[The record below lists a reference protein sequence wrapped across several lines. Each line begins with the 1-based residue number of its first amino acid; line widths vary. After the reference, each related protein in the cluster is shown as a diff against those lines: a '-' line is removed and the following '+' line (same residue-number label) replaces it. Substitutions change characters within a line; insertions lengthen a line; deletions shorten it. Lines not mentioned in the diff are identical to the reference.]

1 MEIQQFR
8 YDNKIVQKFLY
19 ATMLWG
25 VVGMLVGLL
34 LAFMFL
40 FPNITDGIS
49 WLSFGRLRPLHTN
62 AVIFAFVGNAIF
74 AGVYYS
80 TQRLLKTRMFSDALS
95 NINFWGWQLIIVAA
109 AITLPLGYTT
119 SKEYAELEWPID
131 LAIAVVWVVFG
142 WNLIGTI
149 LKRRQR
155 HLYVAIWFYLAT
167 FVTVAVLHIFN
178 SLELPVSALKSY
190 SVYAGVQDALVQWW
204 YGHNAVAFF
213 LTTPFLGLMY
223 YFVPKAAN
231 RPIYSYRLS
240 IVHFW
245 SLIFIYIWAGPHHL
259 LYSALPDWAQ
269 NLGVVFSVMLI
280 APSWGG
286 MINGLLTLRG
296 VWDKVRSDATL
307 KFMVVAITGYGMA
320 TFEGPMLS
328 LKNVNA
334 IAHFSDWIIAH
345 VHVGALAWNG
355 FLTFGMIYW
364 LVPKM
369 FKTTLYSKGLA
380 NFHFWIGTLGIIL
393 YALPMYVAGFTQAL
407 MWKDFNPDGT
417 LVYGNFL
424 ETVTQII
431 PMYWMRA
438 IGGTMFILGMLI
450 MVYNVIVTIRKGSRV
465 EDELAEAPALT
476 RVSKRRVSGE
486 TFHNWLERRPVQLTI
501 LATVAILIGGIIQ
514 IVPTILVKSNIP
526 TITSVKPYT
535 PLELEGRDLYI
546 REGCV
551 GCHSQMIRPFRS
563 EVERYGEY
571 AKAGEFVYDHP
582 FLWGSKRTGPDLLRI
597 GGKYSDNWHLNHMY
611 DPQSTSAG
619 SIMPAYQWLVR
630 NEHDR
635 SGVESKMQ
643 AMVKLGVPYSEE
655 EIANAQQSMATQAET
670 IEKNL
675 YTDPEFVKTY
685 EADKEYA
692 KENGEDFVEMR
703 NREIVALI
711 AYLQRL
717 GTDIKVQE
725 TEELLSQNKE

>member
-1 MEIQQFR
+1 MEMQQFH
-8 YDNKIVQKFLY
+8 YDNKIVKNFIY

-40 FPNITDGIS
+40 FPNLTDGIS

-80 TQRLLKTRMFSDALS
+80 TQRLLKARMFNDTLS
-95 NINFWGWQLIIVAA
+95 KINFWGWQLIIVGA
-109 AITLPLGYTT
+109 AITLPLGYTS
-119 SKEYAELEWPID
+119 SKEYAELEWPFDI
-131 LAIAVVWVVFG
+131 AIAVIWVVFG
-142 WNLIGTI
+142 WNLIGTM

-155 HLYVAIWFYLAT
+155 HLYVAIWFYIAT

-178 SLELPVSALKSY
+178 SLELPLSLTSMKSY

-231 RPIYSYRLS
+231 RPVYSYRLS

-259 LYSALPDWAQ
+259 LYTALPEWAQ
-269 NLGVVFSVMLI
+269 NLGVTFSVMLLM
-280 APSWGG
+280 PSWGG

-296 VWDKVRSDATL
+296 AWDKVRTDPVL

-320 TFEGPMLS
+320 TFEGPTLS

-334 IAHFSDWIIAH
+334 IAHFTDWIIAH

-355 FLTFGMIYW
+355 FLTFGMIYY
-364 LVPKM
+364 LVPRL
-369 FKTTLYSKGLA
+369 FKTKLYSVGLA
-380 NFHFWIGTLGIIL
+380 NLHFWIGTLGIIM
-393 YALPMYVAGFTQAL
+393 YALPMYVAGFTQAS
-407 MWKDFNPDGT
+407 MWKQFNPDGT

-424 ETVTQII
+424 ETVTEII

-438 IGGTMFILGMLI
+438 IGGTLYITGMLI
-450 MVYNVIVTIRKGSRV
+450 LVYNIIVTIKQGSKV
-465 EDELAEAPALT
+465 EDELAEAPALE
-476 RVSKRRVSGE
+476 RVTKRRTANEGWH
-486 TFHNWLERRPVQLTI
+486 TWIERRPIQLTI
-501 LATVAILIGGIIQ
+501 LATIAILIGGIVQ
-514 IVPTILVKSNIP
+514 IVPTIMVESNIP
-526 TITSVKPYT
+526 TIASVKPYT
-535 PLELEGRDLYI
+535 PLELEGRDIYI

-571 AKAGEFVYDHP
+571 SKAGEYVYDHP
-582 FLWGSKRTGPDLLRI
+582 FLWGSKRTGPDLHRV
-597 GGKYSDNWHLNHMY
+597 GGKYSDNWHFNHMY
-611 DPQSTSAG
+611 DPQSTSSG
-619 SIMPAYQWLVR
+619 SIMPRYQWLTK
-630 NEHDR
+630 NELDK
-635 SGVESKMQ
+635 SQTEMKMRT
-643 AMVKLGVPYSEE
+643 MVSLGVPYSDE
-655 EIANAQQSMATQAET
+655 EIAAAQQSMAEQGAQ
-670 IEKNL
+670 IEQNL
-675 YTDPEFVKTY
+675 YSDPDFANNY
-685 EADKEYA
+685 EADKKYA
-692 KENGEDFVEMR
+692 AENGEDFVEMK

-717 GTDIKVQE
+717 GTDIKVE
-725 TEELLSQNKE
+725 TAQK

>member
-1 MEIQQFR
+1 MEMQQFH
-8 YDNKIVQKFLY
+8 YDNKIVRNFLY
-19 ATMLWG
+19 ASIVFG
-25 VVGMLVGLL
+25 VVGMLVGLI
-34 LAFMFL
+34 LATMFL
-40 FPNITDGIS
+40 FPNMTDGIS
-49 WLSFGRLRPLHTN
+49 FLSFGRLRPLHTN

-80 TQRLLKTRMFSDALS
+80 MQRLLKTRMYSDLLS
-95 NINFWGWQLIIVAA
+95 KINFWGWQLIIVAA
-109 AITLPLGYTT
+109 AVTLPLGITT

-131 LAIAVVWVVFG
+131 IAIALIWVVFG
-142 WNLIGTI
+142 INMIMTI
-149 LKRRQR
+149 IKRRER
-155 HLYVAIWFYLAT
+155 HIYVAIWFYIAT

-178 SLELPVSALKSY
+178 SLELPISGLKSY

-231 RPIYSYRLS
+231 RPVYSYRLS
-240 IVHFW
+240 IIHFW

-296 VWDKVRSDATL
+296 VWDKVRTDSVL
-307 KFMVVAITGYGMA
+307 KFFVVGITGYGMA

-334 IAHFSDWIIAH
+334 IAHFTDWIIAH

-355 FLTFGMIYW
+355 FMTFGMIYW
-364 LVPKM
+364 LIPRM
-369 FKTTLYSKGLA
+369 TKTKLYSEKLA

-393 YALPMYVAGFTQAL
+393 YSLPMYVAGFTQAS
-407 MWKDFNPDGT
+407 MWKQFNPDGT

-438 IGGTMFILGMLI
+438 IGGLLFFTGLLVLVFNIIKTVKQGEA
-450 MVYNVIVTIRKGSRV
+450 V
-465 EDELAEAPALT
+465 EDELAEAPALAAISPS
-476 RVSKRRVSGE
+476 RLKGE
-486 TFHNWLERRPVQLTI
+486 KWHAWLERKPVQFML
-501 LATVAILIGGIIQ
+501 LSTVAILIGGIIQ
-514 IVPTILVKSNIP
+514 IVPTIMVKSNIP
-526 TITSVKPYT
+526 TIAAVKPYT

-563 EVERYGEY
+563 EVVRYGEY
-571 AKAGEFVYDHP
+571 SKAGEYVYDHP
-582 FLWGSKRTGPDLLRI
+582 FLWGSKRTGPDLKRL
-597 GGKYSDNWHLNHMY
+597 GGKYNDNWHFNHMW
-611 DPQSTSAG
+611 DPQSTSPG
-619 SIMPAYQWLVR
+619 SIMPGYKWLFD
-630 NEHDR
+630 N
-635 SGVESKMQ
+635 Q
-643 AMVKLGVPYSEE
+643 AMDYSMIEKKMEAMATLGVPYTKQD
-655 EIANAQQSMATQAET
+655 IANAKNSIAVQSDK

-675 YTDPEFVKTY
+675 YNDPDFVKSYEESKKNAAARGEEFVPMK
-685 EADKEYA
+685 D
-692 KENGEDFVEMR
+692 
-703 NREIVALI
+703 REITALI

-717 GTDIKVQE
+717 GTDIKV
-725 TEELLSQNKE
+725 KK

>member
-1 MEIQQFR
+1 MQQFH
-8 YDNKIVQKFLY
+8 YDNKIVKNFLY
-19 ATMLWG
+19 ATIIFG
-25 VVGMLVGLL
+25 VVGMAVGLL

-40 FPNITDGIS
+40 FPNLTDGVS

-62 AVIFAFVGNAIF
+62 AVIFAFVGNAMF
-74 AGVYYS
+74 AGIYYS
-80 TQRLLKTRMFSDALS
+80 LQRLLKTRMASDLLS
-95 NINFWGWQLIIVAA
+95 KINFWGWQLIIVAA
-109 AITLPLGYTT
+109 AISLPLGYTT

-131 LAIAVVWVVFG
+131 IAIALIWVVFG
-142 WNLIGTI
+142 VNMIWTI

-155 HLYVAIWFYLAT
+155 HLYVAVWFYIAT

-178 SLELPVSALKSY
+178 SLELPVSAMKSY

-231 RPIYSYRLS
+231 RPVYSYRLS

-259 LYSALPDWAQ
+259 LYTALPEWAQ
-269 NLGVVFSVMLI
+269 NLGVAFSVMLLM
-280 APSWGG
+280 PSWGG

-296 VWDKVRSDATL
+296 AWDKVRTDPVL

-334 IAHFSDWIIAH
+334 IAHFTDWIIAH

-355 FLTFGMIYW
+355 FMAFGIIYY
-364 LVPKM
+364 LIPRL
-369 FKTTLYSKGLA
+369 FKTKLYSLGLA
-380 NFHFWIGTLGIIL
+380 NLHFWLGTLGIII
-393 YALPMYVAGFTQAL
+393 YALPMYVAGFTQAS
-407 MWKDFNPDGT
+407 MWKQFNPDGT

-424 ETVTQII
+424 ETVTEIM

-438 IGGTMFILGMLI
+438 IGGTLYIIGMFIL
-450 MVYNVIVTIRKGSRV
+450 VYNVIATVRSGSKV
-465 EDELAEAPALT
+465 QDDLAEAPALE
-476 RVSKRRVSGE
+476 RVTKKRTSSEGWH
-486 TFHNWLERRPVQLTI
+486 TWLERRPIQLTL

-514 IVPTILVKSNIP
+514 IVPTIMVKSNIP
-526 TITSVKPYT
+526 TITSVKPYS
-535 PLELEGRDLYI
+535 PLELEGRDIYI

-571 AKAGEFVYDHP
+571 SKAGEFVYDHP
-582 FLWGSKRTGPDLLRI
+582 FLWGSKRTGPDLHRI
-597 GGKYSDNWHLNHMY
+597 GAKYSDNWHFNHMY
-611 DPQSTSAG
+611 DPQSTSSG
-619 SIMPAYQWLVR
+619 SIMPRYPWLITGSSSAL
-630 NEHDR
+630 DK
-635 SGVESKMQ
+635 SQTESKME
-643 AMVKLGVPYSEE
+643 AMVTLGVPYTDE
-655 EIANAQQSMATQAET
+655 EIANAQQNMMDQGAQ
-670 IEKNL
+670 IEQNL
-675 YTDPEFVKTY
+675 YSDPDFAKNY
-685 EADKEYA
+685 EADKKYA
-692 KENGEDFVEMR
+692 SENGEDFIEMK

-717 GTDIKVQE
+717 GTDIHVKPEQ
-725 TEELLSQNKE
+725 QQ

>member
-1 MEIQQFR
+1 MEVQQFY
-8 YDNKIVQKFLY
+8 YDNRIVKKFLL
-19 ATMLWG
+19 ATMIWG
-25 VVGMLVGLL
+25 AVGMLVGLL

-40 FPNITDGIS
+40 FPNLTDGIS

-80 TQRLLKTRMFSDALS
+80 SQRLLKARMFSDALS
-95 NINFWGWQLIIVAA
+95 NFNFWGWQLIIVAA

-131 LAIAVVWVVFG
+131 LAIALVWVAFG

-155 HLYVAIWFYLAT
+155 HMYVAIWFYLAT

-178 SLELPVSALKSY
+178 SLELPVSGLKSY

-223 YFVPKAAN
+223 YFVPKAAD

-259 LYSALPDWAQ
+259 LYTALPEWAQ
-269 NLGVVFSVMLI
+269 NLGVAFSVMLLM
-280 APSWGG
+280 PSWGG

-296 VWDKVRSDATL
+296 AWDKVRIDPVL

-334 IAHFSDWIIAH
+334 IAHFTDWVIAH

-355 FLTFGMIYW
+355 FLAFGMIYW
-364 LVPKM
+364 LVPRLFNTKLHST
-369 FKTTLYSKGLA
+369 KLA
-380 NFHFWIGTLGIIL
+380 NFHFWIGTLGIII
-393 YALPMYVAGFTQAL
+393 YALPMYVAGFTQAS
-407 MWKDFNPDGT
+407 MWKQFNPDGT

-424 ETVTQII
+424 ETVSEII

-438 IGGTMFILGMLI
+438 IGGTLYIIGMFVLA
-450 MVYNVIVTIRKGSRV
+450 YNIIVTIRKGSEV
-465 EDELAEAPALT
+465 GDELAEAPALQ
-476 RVSKRRVSGE
+476 RVSKTRIAGE
-486 TFHNWLERRPVQLTI
+486 GFHTWLERKPVQLTI
-501 LATVAILIGGIIQ
+501 LATITILIGGIIQ
-514 IVPTILVKSNIP
+514 IIPTIIVKSNIP
-526 TITSVKPYT
+526 TIASVKPYT
-535 PLELEGRDLYI
+535 PLELEGRDIYI

-551 GCHSQMIRPFRS
+551 SCHSQMVRPFRS
-563 EVERYGEY
+563 EVERYGEFS
-571 AKAGEFVYDHP
+571 KAGEYVYDHP
-582 FLWGSKRTGPDLLRI
+582 FLWGSKRTGPDLHRV

-611 DPQSTSAG
+611 DPQSTSSG
-619 SIMPAYQWLVR
+619 SIMPAYQWLIR
-630 NEHDR
+630 DELDK
-635 SGVESKMQ
+635 SMTKDKMR

-655 EIANAQQSMATQAET
+655 EIANAQKSMTEQGTQ

-675 YTDPEFVKTY
+675 YTDPDFAESY
-685 EADKEYA
+685 EADKKAGGSE
-692 KENGEDFVEMR
+692 FIEMR
-703 NREIVALI
+703 NREITALI

-725 TEELLSQNKE
+725 LEAELSSQNP